1 MLQSKVYNHL
11 SNNLSLLM
19 KLFLLQIALVTFKN
33 TVKFQKSGN
42 GISRPPQLDV
52 FA

>member
-1 MLQSKVYNHL
+1 
-11 SNNLSLLM
+11 M

-42 GISRPPQLDV
+42 GISRPNWTCLPKIRRLII
-52 FA
+52 